1 MTSRILCVVA
11 ALGVSLLGCGS
22 ADEAPAERDRA
33 SYELHPWVT
42 ELGDTELDALVES
55 DPAFGTLRFAGV
67 PERVA
72 SRQPGDVLIAG
83 KSQHTPKGLLRAVV
97 SVSHEG
103 GDTVV
108 ETVPVP
114 LPLAFA
120 KLHAKLAAREVSF
133 TARPAASSEGPTSQP
148 QWSKSAVV
156 GDQRVFDLQVYDVDQ
171 NPKTKNDQLYVH
183 AELEGKV
190 AFTASVDLDWLDSAG
205 AISHAKDCLKKLVKD
220 PTAILSSCVTL
231 PDVKV
236 GFDASLSGNALL
248 DVDGAASKPYVSE
261 PILLNDE
268 PWELPELW
276 VGPVL
281 LTPSL
286 DFTARLEGDSATYFH
301 SRTEHGFDVGV
312 AVSVG
317 TKSGVSA
324 PAPKLT
330 KKFSTPTV
338 EVSSTGRSKA
348 SFGPR
353 LSLLAYDT
361 FGLSTELH
369 AFGELTADQGKSP
382 CWDYRLGFEL
392 TPAIR
397 LTIPWKKF
405 GLSKLAKHM
414 GWNKDY
420 AYGALGSVTLY
431 DAHPFADLPNEKRA
445 CALPPPSALPLGEGP
460 TSATYQNPTF
470 TPWAKRLGGVQATHP
485 FVEKPGQA
493 RALVEKAHGSSWVVS
508 GAHVGSVTHLSDS
521 GGVAWNR
528 PIELGL
534 FPDEAALALEPSA
547 RGALAVATSPMQILV
562 ASDRFTLVALDYDGK
577 LAWRRRLR
585 LPSGLPGPELRE
597 LSAVALTPLPG
608 GDVAVLYSRTTPA
621 HVGSE
626 LVLVRA
632 SAQGAVRFAR
642 RIAFP
647 TGQLS
652 LGGALVPVGQ
662 DVVVGGQS
670 FDPSEEIA
678 YFARFDADGELV
690 WARRLGACGS
700 TRVRIAD
707 GTLRASGDLA
717 FIGTH
722 EMSPERTFVATVS
735 TDGEARG
742 AAAFWTGSILQDVTG
757 VAVRELPTSGFV
769 TLSRFTPMVGNRIEL
784 GTHDSQA
791 HRTSGDSLSIEL
803 QAGGELAHVA
813 PSGLSL
819 TTDGGALLVA
829 HVSGDQALND
839 HGLWVA
845 KLPARTFELPAGQT
859 AAQAATSSFPNE
871 TCSLDVTPASVKSEA
886 LELEEV
892 DAS

>member
-1 MTSRILCVVA
+1 MATRILLVA
-11 ALGVSLLGCGS
+11 AFGLALFGCGS
-22 ADEAPAERDRA
+22 EPDAPAERDHA

-42 ELGDTELDALVES
+42 ELGATELDALLES
-55 DPAFGTLRFAGV
+55 DPAFGTLRFAGT
-67 PERVA
+67 PARVA
-72 SRQPGDVLIAG
+72 ERQPGDVLVAG
-83 KSQHTPKGLLRAVV
+83 KSKRTPRGLLRAVV
-97 SVSHEG
+97 AVSTEG
-103 GDTVV
+103 GDTVL
-108 ETVPVP
+108 ETLPVP

-120 KLHAKLAAREVSF
+120 ELHAKLAPRELGF
-133 TARPAASSEGPTSQP
+133 AAPPAAPDQGPASQP
-148 QWSKSAVV
+148 QWSKSAVE

-183 AELEGKV
+183 AELKGKV

-205 AISHAKDCLKKLVKD
+205 AVTHAKDCLKKLAKD
-220 PTAILSSCVTL
+220 PTVILSDCVTL
-231 PDVKV
+231 PEVKV
-236 GFDASLSGNALL
+236 GFDASLSGDALL

-301 SRTEHGFDVGV
+301 ARTQHGFDVAV
-312 AVSVG
+312 AASVG

-324 PAPKLT
+324 PKPTFT
-330 KKFSTPTV
+330 KTYSKPTV
-338 EVSSTGRSKA
+338 EVSSSGRAKA

-353 LSLLAYDT
+353 LSLLAYDS
-361 FGLSTELH
+361 FGFSTELH
-369 AFGELTADQGKSP
+369 AFGELSADQGKAP

-414 GWNKDY
+414 GWNHDF

-431 DAHPFADLPNEKRA
+431 DAHPFADLPSEERA

-460 TSATYQNPTF
+460 SSATYQNPTF
-470 TPWAKRLGGVQATHP
+470 TPWAKRLGEAQATHP

-493 RALVEKAHGSSWVVS
+493 RALVDKAHGSSWLLS
-508 GAHVGSVTHLSDS
+508 GAHVGSVTHLSD
-521 GGVAWNR
+521 GGAVAWTR

-534 FPDEAALALEPSA
+534 LPDEAALALEPRA
-547 RGALAVATSPMQILV
+547 RGALALATSPLQILV
-562 ASDRFTLVALDYDGK
+562 ASDRFTLLALDYDGK
-577 LAWRRRLR
+577 LVWRRRLR

-597 LSAVALTPLPG
+597 LSAVALAPLSG
-608 GDVAVLYSRTTPA
+608 GDSAVLYSRTTPDHA
-621 HVGSE
+621 GSE
-626 LVLVRA
+626 LVLIRA
-632 SAQGAVRFAR
+632 SAQGVVRFAR

-652 LGGALVPVGQ
+652 LGSVLVPVGQ

-670 FDPSEEIA
+670 FEPSAEVA
-678 YFARFDADGELV
+678 YVARFGEDGELV
-690 WARRLGACGS
+690 WARSLGACAS
-700 TRVRIAD
+700 TRVRLAD

-717 FIGTH
+717 FVGTH
-722 EMSPERTFVATVS
+722 EMSPERTFVAS
-735 TDGEARG
+735 ISPGGEARG
-742 AAAFWTGSILQDVTG
+742 AAAFWSGSSLQDVTG
-757 VAVRELPTSGFV
+757 VALRELPTSGFV

-784 GTHDSQA
+784 GTHDSQG
-791 HRTSGDSLSIEL
+791 HRTSGVSLSIAT
-803 QAGGELAHVA
+803 QAGGALAHVA
-813 PSGLSL
+813 PAGLSL

-829 HVSGDQALND
+829 HVAGDQALND

-845 KLPARTFELPAGQT
+845 KLPARTFELPAGQGSAE
-859 AAQAATSSFPNE
+859 AAPASFPGE
-871 TCSLDVTPASVKSEA
+871 ACPLEVAPASVKSEA
-886 LELEEV
+886 LPLEDV
-892 DAS
+892 DAT